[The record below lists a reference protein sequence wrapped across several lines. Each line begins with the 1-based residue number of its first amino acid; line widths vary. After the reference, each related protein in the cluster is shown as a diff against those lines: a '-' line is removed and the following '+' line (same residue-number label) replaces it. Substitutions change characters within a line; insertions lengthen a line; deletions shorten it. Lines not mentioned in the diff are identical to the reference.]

1 MKELD
6 QKEMQVLMIDYAFG
20 RLTDYESSIFESNL
34 INFPEMKIEIIEI
47 RKSFS
52 KVNREDLIN
61 HLENKTSNLSYKIK
75 QEQYKINEKKNLKKN
90 ILKFS
95 IPIIGLISFFFI
107 MRQVEIK
114 KISNSKSLPEFV
126 LSDSEI
132 GIIFD
137 EFDDAYFDP
146 YYNTFYAEL
155 ETFESKENID
165 ASINASN
172 TTIYNYLNE
181 ISETEF
187 NELLDNI
194 DNEEFNL

>member
-6 QKEMQVLMIDYAFG
+6 QKEMQELMIDYAFG
-20 RLTDYESSIFESNL
+20 RLTEYESNIFESNL

-75 QEQYKINEKKNLKKN
+75 QEQYKINENKNLKKN

-107 MRQVEIK
+107 MRQVEINK
-114 KISNSKSLPEFV
+114 LESSNSLPEFV
-126 LSDSEI
+126 LSDAEI

-137 EFDDAYFDP
+137 EFDNAYFDP

-155 ETFESKENID
+155 ETFETKENVD
-165 ASINASN
+165 ATINASN

-187 NELLDNI
+187 NELLDKI
-194 DNEEFNL
+194 DNEEFNM